1 MSIISSSLGGAKKW
15 YILITVILLAIA
27 LVLYFLFFNRSFIND
42 NIINGVDDVITKISV
57 DELTQENVD
66 YSLNSSAYPQGAITV
81 ICNMEESENNK
92 WQGGGVFDEN
102 TVFEG
107 NRSLGLVSI
116 DHNEIISYLKKDF
129 DLSNKEYLV
138 LMVDLSNDT
147 GFEEFNLKLGDLEMK
162 NYYLYSF
169 SNLKLGWNLLQI
181 PKRQFSANIE
191 DEVVFDWGKIKRVQF
206 TLQSRPGAVL
216 MVNVDMIRGVNNNFD
231 IAKDWRVPDQA
242 EKEFLGLY
250 EAGSKTKLLARN
262 LGVNRGIL
270 YSANAER
277 DFIYIASV
285 SPQSIGRSG
294 LFVRGNYNNGKGYY
308 FLIGGVRNNR
318 WQVMKFTADNKWE
331 TLSEG
336 DMGNTVFLNN
346 SEYWL
351 RVEARKDKFRFLS
364 SLDGKDYTE
373 LAEITDNEFKSGG
386 LGITVLD
393 PYGWSIF
400 DNFMVKKL

>member
-81 ICNMEESENNK
+81 ISNMEESENNK

>member
-81 ICNMEESENNK
+81 ISNMEESENNK

-147 GFEEFNLKLGDLEMK
+147 GFEEFNLKLGDL
-162 NYYLYSF
+162 
-169 SNLKLGWNLLQI
+169 
-181 PKRQFSANIE
+181 
-191 DEVVFDWGKIKRVQF
+191 
-206 TLQSRPGAVL
+206 
-216 MVNVDMIRGVNNNFD
+216 
-231 IAKDWRVPDQA
+231 
-242 EKEFLGLY
+242 
-250 EAGSKTKLLARN
+250 
-262 LGVNRGIL
+262 
-270 YSANAER
+270 
-277 DFIYIASV
+277 
-285 SPQSIGRSG
+285 
-294 LFVRGNYNNGKGYY
+294 
-308 FLIGGVRNNR
+308 
-318 WQVMKFTADNKWE
+318 
-331 TLSEG
+331 
-336 DMGNTVFLNN
+336 
-346 SEYWL
+346 
-351 RVEARKDKFRFLS
+351 
-364 SLDGKDYTE
+364 
-373 LAEITDNEFKSGG
+373 
-386 LGITVLD
+386 
-393 PYGWSIF
+393 
-400 DNFMVKKL
+400 